1 MTTRQWP
8 KTIGGLAY
16 HESLTDNPEFSA
28 VYTTPGAE
36 HTSDPECNWHS
47 DPRWC
52 MNGDW
57 DNDQPVKLMWI
68 YRQGT
73 EWIVE
78 DDRNYETTNNFH
90 AAVRM
95 AKRFMKGGN

>member
-1 MTTRQWP
+1 
-8 KTIGGLAY
+8 
-16 HESLTDNPEFSA
+16 
-28 VYTTPGAE
+28 
-36 HTSDPECNWHS
+36 
-47 DPRWC
+47 